1 MTGFLWLVP
10 VALAMGI
17 AGLAAFV
24 WSLGARQYDDPDGNA
39 ARILADDD
47 RPSPIMAATISS
59 AALPITGGTWTRCAS

>member
-10 VALAMGI
+10 VALVMGI

-24 WSLGARQYDDPDGNA
+24 WSLSARQYDDPEGNA

-47 RPSPIMAATISS
+47 RPIAT
-59 AALPITGGTWTRCAS
+59 LLDE